1 MQWLRR
7 SFIAG
12 FFVTVPLVISVAA
25 FIWIFRLI
33 DGLTAPFYDAWL
45 QRMPQLGITHV
56 PGLGILTTA
65 LFVLLVGALATNVIG
80 KQLLQKTEG
89 YLLRV
94 PVFRTIYAP
103 VKQLV
108 VAFSPDNEYGFK
120 RVVLVEE
127 PTRGFVLGFLT
138 REFTVDR
145 GQGAEPMI
153 AVYVPTNHLYL
164 GDVIICARDNASFPD
179 ITVEQGIRIFL
190 TGGMA
195 LSSRIKA
202 RRGDD
207 RVGDFRV

>member
-12 FFVTVPLVISVAA
+12 FFVTVPLCISVAA
-25 FIWIFRLI
+25 FLWLFRLV
-33 DGLTAPFYDAWL
+33 DGLVGPLYVKY
-45 QRMPQLGITHV
+45 LGRQV
-56 PGLGILTTA
+56 PGLGIATTA
-65 LFVLLVGALATNVIG
+65 LAVLLVGAIATNVVG
-80 KQLLQKTEG
+80 KRLLQQAERI
-89 YLLRV
+89 LLRV
-94 PVFRTIYAP
+94 PLFRSIYAP

-120 RVVLVEE
+120 RVVLIEDAV
-127 PTRGFVLGFLT
+127 RGYALGFLT
-138 REFTVDR
+138 KEFTVDR
-145 GQGAEPMI
+145 GQGVESLV

-164 GDVIICARDNASFPD
+164 GDIVICPRDRASYPD

-195 LSSRIKA
+195 LGSRISV

-207 RVGDFRV
+207 RVADFRV

>member
-12 FFVTVPLVISVAA
+12 FFVTVPLVISVAT
-25 FIWIFRLI
+25 IVSIFKLI
-33 DGLTAPFYDAWL
+33 DGFVGPLYAARIGYD
-45 QRMPQLGITHV
+45 V

-65 LFVLLVGALATNVIG
+65 LLVLLVGAVATNVIG
-80 KQLLQKTEG
+80 KRLLQKTEG

-120 RVVLVEE
+120 RVVLIEE
-127 PTRGFVLGFLT
+127 PGREFVLGFLT
-138 REFTVDR
+138 KEFTVDR
-145 GQGAEPMI
+145 GQGPEPMI

-164 GDVIICARDNASFPD
+164 GDVIICARDKASYPD
-179 ITVEQGIRIFL
+179 MTVEQGIRIFL

-195 LSSRIKA
+195 LSSRVKA

>member
-7 SFIAG
+7 SFITG
-12 FFVTVPLVISVAA
+12 FFVTVPLVISVAT
-25 FIWIFRLI
+25 FVWIFRLI
-33 DGLTAPFYDAWL
+33 DGFVGPFYDAWL
-45 QRMPQLGITHV
+45 QRMPQLGLTHL

-65 LFVLLVGALATNVIG
+65 LFVLLVGAFATNVIG
-80 KQLLQKTEG
+80 KRLLQTTEG

-120 RVVLVEE
+120 RVALIEDAA
-127 PTRGFVLGFLT
+127 RGFMLGFLT
-138 REFTVDR
+138 KEFSVDR
-145 GQGAEPMI
+145 GRGPESLL

-164 GDVIICARDNASFPD
+164 GDVIICPPDKVTYPD

-195 LSSRIKA
+195 LPGRLRIQA
-202 RRGDD
+202 GGEGSPDATA
-207 RVGDFRV
+207 

>member
-1 MQWLRR
+1 MFQWLRR

-12 FFVTVPLVISVAA
+12 FFVTVPLVISVFA
-25 FIWIFRLI
+25 FVWMFRLI
-33 DGLTAPFYDAWL
+33 DGFVGPYYAAWL
-45 QRMPQLGITHV
+45 KRDV
-56 PGLGILTTA
+56 PGLGILTA
-65 LFVLLVGALATNVIG
+65 AVLLLIVGAVATNVIG
-80 KQLLQKTEG
+80 KQLLQRAESI
-89 YLLRV
+89 LLRV

-120 RVVLVEE
+120 RVVMVED
-127 PTRGFVLGFLT
+127 PTGAFVMGFLT
-138 REFTVDR
+138 KEFTVDR
-145 GQGAEPMI
+145 GQGPEVMI

-164 GDVIICARDNASFPD
+164 GDVIICPRDHAAYPD
-179 ITVEQGIRIFL
+179 VTVEQGIRIFL

-195 LSSRIKA
+195 LSARIRA

>member
-1 MQWLRR
+1 MVSWLRR
-7 SFIAG
+7 RFITG
-12 FFVTVPLVISVAA
+12 FFVTVPLVISVGA
-25 FIWIFRLI
+25 FVWIFRAV
-33 DGLTAPFYDAWL
+33 DGFVGPYYSAWIG
-45 QRMPQLGITHV
+45 RDV

-65 LFVLLVGALATNVIG
+65 LVVLLVGVLATNVIG
-80 KQLLQKTEG
+80 KQLLQRAES

-120 RVVLVEE
+120 QVVMIDD
-127 PTRGFVLGFLT
+127 PGRGFVLGFLT

-145 GQGAEPMI
+145 GQGPETLI

-164 GDVIICARDNASFPD
+164 GDVIIYPRDRVSFPD
-179 ITVEQGIRIFL
+179 ITVEQGIRVFL

-195 LSSRIKA
+195 LSSRVRA

>member
-7 SFIAG
+7 RFLAG

-25 FIWIFRLI
+25 FVWIFRLI
-33 DGLTAPFYDAWL
+33 DGFVGPFFDQWL
-45 QRMPQLGITHV
+45 GREV

-65 LFVLLVGALATNVIG
+65 LCVLVIGALATNVIG
-80 KQLLQKTEG
+80 KRVLQRAES

-94 PVFRTIYAP
+94 PIFRTIYAP

-108 VAFSPDNEYGFK
+108 VAFAPDNEYGFK
-120 RVVLVEE
+120 RVVLVED
-127 PTRGFVLGFLT
+127 PARGFLLGFLT
-138 REFTVDR
+138 REFLVER
-145 GQGAEPMI
+145 GSGAEPMV

-164 GDVIICARDNASFPD
+164 GDVIICHRDKASYPD

-195 LSSRIKA
+195 LPVRLKA
-202 RRGDD
+202 RQGTD

>member
-1 MQWLRR
+1 VRLLQWLRR

-25 FIWIFRLI
+25 FIWIFRLV
-33 DGLTAPFYDAWL
+33 DGFVGPLYAAWL
-45 QRMPQLGITHV
+45 QRDV
-56 PGLGILTTA
+56 PGLGFLTTA
-65 LFVLLVGALATNVIG
+65 LVVLLAGAVATNVIG
-80 KQLLQKTEG
+80 KRLLQRAES
-89 YLLRV
+89 YLLKV

-120 RVVLVEE
+120 RVVMIEDRA
-127 PTRGFVLGFLT
+127 RGYVLGFLT

-145 GQGAEPMI
+145 GQGTESMV

-164 GDVIICARDNASFPD
+164 GDVIICPRDKASYPD

-195 LSSRIKA
+195 MSSRIRA

>member
-33 DGLTAPFYDAWL
+33 DGFVGPLSAAWL
-45 QRMPQLGITHV
+45 QRNV
-56 PGLGILTTA
+56 PGLGIVTTA
-65 LFVLLVGALATNVIG
+65 LVVLLVGALATNVIG
-80 KQLLQKTEG
+80 KRLLQKTEG

-103 VKQLV
+103 VKQLI

-127 PTRGFVLGFLT
+127 TGGGFMLGFLT
-138 REFTVDR
+138 KEFTVDR
-145 GQGAEPMI
+145 GHGAEPLV

-164 GDVIICARDNASFPD
+164 GDVIVCARDKASFPD

-195 LSSRIKA
+195 LSSRVKA

>member
-1 MQWLRR
+1 MPWLRR
-7 SFIAG
+7 SFITG

-25 FIWIFRLI
+25 FVWIFTLI
-33 DGLTAPFYDAWL
+33 DGFVGPFYAAWL
-45 QRMPQLGITHV
+45 KRDV

-65 LFVLLVGALATNVIG
+65 LVVLLVGVLATNVIG
-80 KQLLQKTEG
+80 KRLLQRAEG

-120 RVVLVEE
+120 RVVMVEDSG
-127 PTRGFVLGFLT
+127 RGGFVLGFLT
-138 REFTVDR
+138 KEFTVDR
-145 GQGAEPMI
+145 GQGPEPLV

-164 GDVIICARDNASFPD
+164 GDVIICPREKASFPD
-179 ITVEQGIRIFL
+179 ITVEQGIRLFL

-195 LSSRIKA
+195 LSSRIRA